1 MKRYHIT
8 VGAKTTADGT
18 VRTGNGGCR
27 IDGMA
32 QSVEGDEVY
41 CPACES
47 TGVIVCDGP
56 RQVDRINGRNAAL
69 DDDLCHCKCDP
80 PPRLITNQTRS
91 SQIIEVH
98 TSSNAKAETLTVTAP
113 KGTAVRSTQS
123 HPTQFFTPQHVPT
136 CENTWRRY
144 QDQAEAIV
152 APGGTLIAD
161 PKARNRA
168 INAAYA
174 QLWRL
179 DNRFQWAGLAAF
191 ASKQVGCGL
200 LHASESMEKIQA
212 EHEAAQALRKGA
224 RDGFWSLF
232 NPLETQRQAKLLE
245 YEQRQLEYERAIRN
259 NPLPGIDWRR
269 DGEPFSA
276 VQQLYQH
283 VYEMMAMGNTT
294 LFLDVYPLHVFYME
308 RGLKLFESC
317 LSSRRNIYGDGR
329 PSVLWPVGHEQ
340 LRFGTDHKEI
350 LQAFEAINA
359 GNIAGSVEYL
369 ADHEQRNILQPT
381 MYRDSKL
388 VALLRGNHL
397 SYVTGMPSGAAQAIE
412 LTLANQCRP
421 VEDGRTIEFSKNP
434 IANLADI
441 DQRMTFVL
449 KAAAQFDALLRS
461 NERQRIEQALEDIA
475 EGRGVQ

>member
-123 HPTQFFTPQHVPT
+123 H
-136 CENTWRRY
+136 

-200 LHASESMEKIQA
+200 LHASE
-212 EHEAAQALRKGA
+212 
-224 RDGFWSLF
+224 
-232 NPLETQRQAKLLE
+232 
-245 YEQRQLEYERAIRN
+245 
-259 NPLPGIDWRR
+259 
-269 DGEPFSA
+269 
-276 VQQLYQH
+276 
-283 VYEMMAMGNTT
+283 
-294 LFLDVYPLHVFYME
+294 
-308 RGLKLFESC
+308 
-317 LSSRRNIYGDGR
+317 
-329 PSVLWPVGHEQ
+329 
-340 LRFGTDHKEI
+340 
-350 LQAFEAINA
+350 
-359 GNIAGSVEYL
+359 
-369 ADHEQRNILQPT
+369 
-381 MYRDSKL
+381 
-388 VALLRGNHL
+388 
-397 SYVTGMPSGAAQAIE
+397 
-412 LTLANQCRP
+412 
-421 VEDGRTIEFSKNP
+421 
-434 IANLADI
+434 
-441 DQRMTFVL
+441 
-449 KAAAQFDALLRS
+449 
-461 NERQRIEQALEDIA
+461 
-475 EGRGVQ
+475 

>member
-18 VRTGNGGCR
+18 VRTGCADCT
-27 IDGMA
+27 IDDVP
-32 QSVEGDEVY
+32 QSVEGDEID
-41 CPACES
+41 CPACGT

-56 RQVDRINGRNAAL
+56 RLGDTINGRNAAL
-69 DDDLCHCKCDP
+69 EDDLCHCQCTP
-80 PPRLITNQTRS
+80 WPRLIANQNQS
-91 SQIIEVH
+91 SQTIEVDAPPQARAAA
-98 TSSNAKAETLTVTAP
+98 SAVSQPTA
-113 KGTAVRSTQS
+113 AAARSTQRP
-123 HPTQFFTPQHVPT
+123 PTQFFTPQQVPT
-136 CENTWRRY
+136 CENTWRTY

-168 INAAYA
+168 INVAYA

-276 VQQLYQH
+276 VQQLYRH

-308 RGLKLFESC
+308 RGLRLFESC
-317 LSSRRNIYGDGR
+317 LSSRQNIYGGGR
-329 PSVLWPVGHEQ
+329 PSVLWPAGHEQ
-340 LRFGTDHKEI
+340 LRFGTDHEAI

-449 KAAAQFDALLRS
+449 RAAAQFDTLLRS

>member
-18 VRTGNGGCR
+18 VRTGNARCS

-32 QSVEGDEVY
+32 QSVEGDEID

-56 RQVDRINGRNAAL
+56 RRVDRIDGRNAAL
-69 DDDLCHCKCDP
+69 NDDLCHCKCDP
-80 PPRLITNQTRS
+80 PPRLIANQRRS
-91 SQIIEVH
+91 SQTIEVNA
-98 TSSNAKAETLTVTAP
+98 SSYAKAETLTATVP
-113 KGTAVRSTQS
+113 KGTEVRSTQS
-123 HPTQFFTPQHVPT
+123 HPRQFFTPQPVPT

-308 RGLKLFESC
+308 RGLRLLESC
-317 LSSRRNIYGDGR
+317 LPSRKNIYENVQQT
-329 PSVLWPVGHEQ
+329 VLWPVGNEK
-340 LRFGTDHKEI
+340 LVFGRNHREI

-359 GNIAGSVEYL
+359 GNIEKSVVHL
-369 ADHEQRNILQPT
+369 AWHEQRNILQPT
-381 MYRDSKL
+381 MYTDQKL
-388 VALLRGNHL
+388 VALLRSNHL
-397 SYVTGMPSGAAQAIE
+397 SYVTGIPSGAAQAIE
-412 LTLANQCRP
+412 LTLASQCSP
-421 VEDGRTIEFSKNP
+421 VKDGRTIGFSNNP

-441 DQRMTFVL
+441 DQRMAFVL
-449 KAAAQFDALLRS
+449 KAARQFGELLHS
-461 NERQRIEQALEDIA
+461 SERIQIEQAIEDIA
-475 EGRGVQ
+475 EGRGIQ